1 MKKIVGMA
9 LAVAAL
15 AGAGVGLAQ
24 TAEEA
29 AGKDSMQAARPVAKG
44 ATQDLS
50 KVAVPDKIPPGY
62 RAWTLISVARE
73 EGATDD
79 LRAILG
85 NEAAVVAL
93 RSGKYPLPDG
103 AIIARLAWSY
113 DALAESAAAFGKP
126 QSHVAGHPKNGLQF
140 MVRDSTKYA
149 ATGGWGYV
157 QFDDG
162 KPSDAA
168 KQQACFACHT
178 VVKNRDYVFN
188 RFAPDPPNGIAG
200 N

>member
-1 MKKIVGMA
+1 
-9 LAVAAL
+9 
-15 AGAGVGLAQ
+15 
-24 TAEEA
+24 
-29 AGKDSMQAARPVAKG
+29 MQAARPVAKG

-50 KVAVPDKIPPGY
+50 KVAVPDKIRPATS
-62 RAWTLISVARE
+62 AWTLISVARE

-93 RSGKYPLPDG
+93 RSGKVPLPDG

-113 DALAESAAAFGKP
+113 DALARARQPSASPSPTWPGARTA
-126 QSHVAGHPKNGLQF
+126 SSSL
-140 MVRDSTKYA
+140 VRDSTKYA

-157 QFDDG
+157 QFDDS

-168 KQQACFACHT
+168 SNEPASPAT
-178 VVKNRDYVFN
+178 PMVKNRDYAVG
-188 RFAPDPPNGIAG
+188 RFARDPPNGIAG

>member
-9 LAVAAL
+9 LAVTAL

-149 ATGGWGYV
+149 ASGGWGYV
-157 QFDDG
+157 QF
-162 KPSDAA
+162 P
-168 KQQACFACHT
+168 
-178 VVKNRDYVFN
+178 
-188 RFAPDPPNGIAG
+188 
-200 N
+200 